1 MRFALFL
8 GCKIPYFLSHYGDAT
23 RLVLRELGVDLV
35 EMEFGCCGYPVRNQD
50 TKAFVLTAARNLAL
64 AEKQGLDIFTPCQC
78 CFGSLKK
85 AAFLLREDAS
95 LRKEI
100 AFRLAEEGLS
110 YQGQMDIKHL
120 LQVLHQDVGIAAIKQ
135 KIVMPFQDLNIAAH
149 YGCHALRPS
158 KVVAFDDPLAPTLFD
173 QLVEATGAT
182 SLDWN
187 LKLSCCGNP
196 LWGKNDKLAADM
208 MINKIN
214 DGRKAGAAF
223 LCVGCT
229 YCQIQFD
236 SVQKEVLAAR
246 PDTQALP
253 SVLYVQLL
261 GLAMGLSPEALGL
274 PANLLDASGLSSHL
288 AQIKHGEPEA
298 LPETQ
303 SAS

>member
-1 MRFALFL
+1 MKFALFL

-23 RLVLRELGVDLV
+23 RLVLKELGVDLV

-50 TKAFVLTAARNLAL
+50 TKAFMLSAIRNLAL

-85 AAFLLREDAS
+85 AAFLWREDAA
-95 LRKEI
+95 LREETSS
-100 AFRLAEEGLS
+100 RLAEEGLS
-110 YQGQMDIKHL
+110 YRGQVDIKHL
-120 LQVLHQDVGIAAIKQ
+120 LQVLHQDVGLEAIKQ
-135 KIVMPFQDLNIAAH
+135 KIAKPFKDLKIAAH

-158 KVVAFDDPLAPTLFD
+158 KVVGFDDPLAPTIFD

-182 SLDWN
+182 SLPWD

-208 MINKIN
+208 TVNKIK
-214 DGRKAGAAF
+214 DGKKAGAEF

-236 SVQKEVLAAR
+236 TVQKEILAAR
-246 PDTQALP
+246 PDTEALP

-261 GLAMGLSPEALGL
+261 GLSMGLSPEALGL
-274 PANLLDASGLSSHL
+274 QANLLDARGLASHL
-288 AQIKHGEPEA
+288 VAAQAGGPEA
-298 LPETQ
+298 PVETQ
-303 SAS
+303 GAS